1 MASKSIKLGQRVQIN
16 KIIWSNGPGLE
27 PTKCWSGGY
36 TLEGI
41 VDGLAVVK
49 AETGLFAGC
58 LVNYDISDV
67 REGF

>member
-1 MASKSIKLGQRVQIN
+1 MATPKLGSKVQVN
-16 KIIWSNGPGLE
+16 KILWANGPGMK
-27 PTKCWSGGY
+27 PTKHWVSGY

-58 LVNYDISDV
+58 LVNYDMGDV
-67 REGF
+67 RVAA